1 MKIFFVVLLVQCSAL
16 ASVNNKRTKVCDDRD
31 AKKTEF
37 RLLKDK
43 MDYDPHA
50 DIGAIMARMETVIAE
65 HKDLDS
71 KCKR

>member
-1 MKIFFVVLLVQCSAL
+1 MKVFFVVLLVQCSSFAL
-16 ASVNNKRTKVCDDRD
+16 INKRSKACDDQGV
-31 AKKTEF
+31 KKTEF

-43 MDYDPHA
+43 MDHDPHA

-65 HKDLDS
+65 HNALEG

>member
-1 MKIFFVVLLVQCSAL
+1 MKVFFVVLLVQCSAFAL
-16 ASVNNKRTKVCDDRD
+16 INKRSKACDDRD

-65 HKDLDS
+65 HKDLES

>member
-1 MKIFFVVLLVQCSAL
+1 MKVFFVVMLVQCSAFAL
-16 ASVNNKRTKVCDDRD
+16 IKKSSKACDEQH

-43 MDYDPHA
+43 MDHDPHA

-65 HKDLDS
+65 HNALDV